1 MTELKAR
8 KKKAVKLF
16 HPDEIASAVHL
27 AIKLDFAQAQHVY
40 CLDGSLNAKAFNQQ
54 TNVLLKKYCSVDT
67 DNDRLAG
74 ECFAKFREIN
84 THMAVVNEDL
94 KYLRSIDDCRIQRS
108 TPRMEK
114 IHKRARALIKHV
126 LGGFRMDEWFT
137 ACKHG
142 SGTTLG
148 VPFRDTS
155 VERKF
160 TFPMTVTKEAE
171 PLLNLCLS
179 FDFQLK
185 EAVIDYNSKM
195 AIPRPW
201 YEVVEGSRATTV
213 PKTSDKVR
221 GINIEP
227 TGNMYLQQGLMLLLY
242 NLMKDVGLN
251 VEQLPDR
258 HKVLAKLSSI
268 SHENA
273 TIDWS
278 SASDCLSVE
287 LLRFLLPG
295 KWFDVVMKIRCSRAD
310 VDGTMTDLHMVSTMG
325 NAGTFPLETLVFW
338 IYAVA
343 VHQTDTGDTLSLY
356 PEWEEQC
363 ACSVFGDD
371 CILPTSN
378 AHAYMECMVSLGFIV
393 NKEKSF
399 YGTEH
404 FRESCGGD
412 YLDGFDTR
420 PFSLKA
426 PPDRKQS
433 TMEPWLYIMANA
445 LVEKYKVYFGELS
458 YVYDKE
464 LWRTLFAI
472 FRENKINIKLVPSYF
487 PDDSGLKLSSDIVR
501 FKNHYEMKLSPIARS
516 PNGTYSFN
524 FCRYVYRHKVER
536 DDAIMLAQWLKHP
549 VIDRRKSVD
558 EKAYLKYL
566 SNKRRNSKACMPK
579 SSVSTCRIVQIV
591 DVHCGESYSAQGIL
605 HKAPERRNGGYVVA
619 KGLSS
624 HWFVPP
630 M

>member
-1 MTELKAR
+1 MSNVKAR

-16 HPDEIASAVHL
+16 CPDKVASAIHQ

-40 CLDGSLNAKAFNQQ
+40 CLDGSLNARAFNHQ

-67 DNDRLAG
+67 DHDRLER
-74 ECFAKFREIN
+74 ECFEKFQSIN
-84 THMAVVNEDL
+84 LHMAQVNERL
-94 KYLRSIDDCRIQRS
+94 GVTLSYIDDSRIQRS
-108 TPRMEK
+108 TPFAYK
-114 IHKRARALIKHV
+114 VHKRARALIRQV
-126 LGGFRMDEWFT
+126 LGGFSVSEWFT

-160 TFPMTVTKEAE
+160 TFPMTVTKKAE
-171 PLLNLCLS
+171 PLLRLCLAY
-179 FDFQLK
+179 DFQLK
-185 EAVIDYNSKM
+185 AAVENFNAENPIGS
-195 AIPRPW
+195 W
-201 YEVVEGSRATTV
+201 YEIVKGSRATTV

-227 TGNMYLQQGLMLLLY
+227 TGNMYLQQGLMLVLY
-242 NLMKDVGLN
+242 RLMKDVGLN

-258 HKVLAKLSSI
+258 HKILARLSSI

-287 LLRFLLPG
+287 LLRFLLPPV
-295 KWFDVVMKIRCSRAD
+295 WFDVIMKIRCDFAE
-310 VDGTMTDLHMVSTMG
+310 VDGDSIELNMVSTMG

-343 VHQTDTGDTLSLY
+343 VHMTETSSSISLY
-356 PEWEEQC
+356 PEWEEQQ

-371 CILPTSN
+371 CILPTGSSLR
-378 AHAYMECMVSLGFIV
+378 YIEVMEGLGFIV

-399 YGTEH
+399 YETEH

-426 PPDRKQS
+426 PPTRKQS
-433 TMEPWLYIMANA
+433 NLEPWLYTICNA
-445 LVEKYKVYFGELS
+445 LVEKYISYFGELS

-464 LWRTLFAI
+464 LWRTLFAL
-472 FRENKINIKLVPSYF
+472 FEEHKVHIKLVPSYY
-487 PDDSGLKLSSDIVR
+487 PDDAGLKISSDIER
-501 FKNHYEMKLSPIARS
+501 FSRHYRMKLSPIARS

-524 FCRYVYRHKVER
+524 YCRFVYRKFVRR
-536 DDAIMLAQWLKHP
+536 DDAIMLALWLKHP
-549 VIDRRKSVD
+549 TIDGRKRID
-558 EKAYLKYL
+558 EKAYEQYL
-566 SNKRRNSKACMPK
+566 RKKEAVSKTCELTSGFTVPLV
-579 SSVSTCRIVQIV
+579 VS
-591 DVHCGESYSAQGIL
+591 ESPNAGCEVGVKQLSL
-605 HKAPERRNGGYVVA
+605 HKAPERRDGGYVVA
-619 KGLSS
+619 KGLSC
-624 HWFVPP
+624 HWYVPP